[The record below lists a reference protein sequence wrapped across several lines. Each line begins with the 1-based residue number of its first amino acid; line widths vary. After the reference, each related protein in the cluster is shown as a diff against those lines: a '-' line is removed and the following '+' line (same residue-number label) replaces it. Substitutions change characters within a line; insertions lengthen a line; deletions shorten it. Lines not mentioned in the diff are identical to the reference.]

1 MVNFGRIWLIARREW
16 LSRVRERTFR
26 IATIFQIVITLIA
39 ACLPTII
46 SRFEGSS
53 SPDSVTIGVIN
64 EAGVDLD
71 SQFEPYFADTSS
83 SSGTRYSIVPLNLAP
98 LQAEQQVD
106 SGGIDAVLVVA
117 RDQAGALTFAYYN
130 ADGDLDTV
138 AQQVYVAT
146 SALTIADQLQKLGVS
161 ADQFNAATA
170 PPNFSVSGVTVT
182 GASDDDSPT
191 GAEIAIAYICAIL
204 MFMVIQLYGNWIA
217 QGVVE
222 EKSSRIMEIMI
233 NAATPRDLL
242 GGKILGIGM
251 AALTQLIP
259 MLAIGGT
266 AFALQPRLADALDVS
281 TTSAFSE
288 IDFGS
293 ISIRLVGFFS
303 IYFLV
308 GFILYASL
316 FAAVASLLSRQEDV
330 NSAVAPLTMAMMV
343 GYIGATFTIPIPNNT
358 ISKVLSIFPL
368 TSPFNMVSRTV
379 TSDVPAWQIAVS
391 IALLLITAIAGVLL
405 AGRIYKVGVLMYGQ
419 KATVRS
425 VFKRGVQSTAR

>member
-1 MVNFGRIWLIARREW
+1 MIDFRRILLIARREW

-26 IATIFQIVITLIA
+26 ISTIVQLVLTLVA

-46 SRFEGSS
+46 ARFENN
-53 SPDSVTIGVIN
+53 DSTERVAIGVIN
-64 EAGVDLD
+64 SASVDLAT
-71 SQFEPYFADTSS
+71 QFDPYFTATGNDT
-83 SSGTRYSIVPLNLAP
+83 TRYTIEPLDIPASDAQHEVDTTGLDAALVIRRDEGGALAFDYVNGDGK
-98 LQAEQQVD
+98 L
-106 SGGIDAVLVVA
+106 DAVAQRV
-117 RDQAGALTFAYYN
+117 FA
-130 ADGDLDTV
+130 A
-138 AQQVYVAT
+138 A
-146 SALTIADQLQKLGVS
+146 SALAIADHLEQLGVS
-161 ADQFNAATA
+161 PSEFTTATA
-170 PPNFSVSGVTVT
+170 PPAFNIS
-182 GASDDDSPT
+182 GASVEEAASDGSPT
-191 GAEIAIAYICAIL
+191 GPEIAIAYICAIL

-266 AFALQPRLADALDVS
+266 AFALQPRLAKALDVT

-293 ISIRLVGFFS
+293 ISAKLVIFFAL
-303 IYFLV
+303 YFLI

-316 FAAVASLLSRQEDV
+316 FAGVASLLSRQEDV
-330 NSAVAPLTMAMMV
+330 NSAVAPLTMAMLV
-343 GYIGATFTIPIPNNT
+343 GYIGATFTLPTPNNT
-358 ISKVLSIFPL
+358 FAKILSIFPL
-368 TSPFNMVSRTV
+368 TSPFNMVGRTV
-379 TSDVPAWQIAVS
+379 TSNVPAWQLALS
-391 IALLLITAIAGVLL
+391 LALLIVTATAGVLL

-419 KATVRS
+419 KASVRS
-425 VFKRGVQSTAR
+425 IFRRDIQTTSR

>member
-1 MVNFGRIWLIARREW
+1 MFDFGRIWLIARREW
-16 LSRVRERTFR
+16 LSRVRERAFR
-26 IATIFQIVITLIA
+26 IATIFQIVLTLLA

-46 SRFEGSS
+46 SSFESDDA
-53 SPDSVTIGVIN
+53 PDSVTIGVVN
-64 EAGVDLD
+64 QAGVDLA
-71 SQFEPYFADTSS
+71 SQFEPYFTNIGGDES
-83 SSGTRYSIVPLNLAP
+83 TRYSIVPLNIDAS
-98 LQAEQQVD
+98 QAEQQVD
-106 SGGIDAVLVVA
+106 SSGIDAVLVIT
-117 RDQAGALTFAYYN
+117 RDQNDGLAFDYYN
-130 ADGDLDTV
+130 SDGDLDTV

-146 SALTIADQLQKLGVS
+146 SALTIADQLQRLGVS

-170 PPNFSVSGVTVT
+170 PPNFSVSGVSVAE
-182 GASDDDSPT
+182 ASDDSSPT

-251 AALTQLIP
+251 AALTQLVP
-259 MLAIGGT
+259 MLAVGGT
-266 AFALQPRLADALDVS
+266 AFALQPRLARELDVS

-288 IDFGS
+288 IDFSS
-293 ISIRLVGFFS
+293 ISIRLVGFFG

-343 GYIGATFTIPIPNNT
+343 GYIGATFTIPIPDNT

-379 TSDVPAWQIAVS
+379 TSDVPVWQIALS
-391 IALLLITAIAGVLL
+391 LALLLATAVAGVLL